1 MDPAAESQKIKKMP
15 ARYKKKGKVHQ
26 TAEPARATAE
36 ARHNLIR

>member
-36 ARHNLIR
+36 RQDTI